1 MILQGQIFLA
11 TIFNDEQRCFS
22 VSHVAYLHMLSSGP
36 PVPLRHV
43 VDARLGKHPGLE
55 TDLGGKRRRF
65 VEPLHRGQQDW
76 PLIGGWQQLQ
86 LERKLHAP
94 IVG

>member
-1 MILQGQIFLA
+1 MRTPESLA
-11 TIFNDEQRCFS
+11 DLG
-22 VSHVAYLHMLSSGP
+22 VA
-36 PVPLRHV
+36 PL

-55 TDLGGKRRRF
+55 TNLGGKRRRF

>member
-1 MILQGQIFLA
+1 
-11 TIFNDEQRCFS
+11 
-22 VSHVAYLHMLSSGP
+22 
-36 PVPLRHV
+36 V